1 MGEQILQTG
10 HLQPPLKAPLC
21 SSSREAL
28 MVAQRLRPYLI
39 LPGRLSSTTASRE
52 LSELLEVP
60 LYLCPCNY
68 KPQNERKELV
78 SSFLK
83 KKAITS
89 SPTGR

>member
-1 MGEQILQTG
+1 
-10 HLQPPLKAPLC
+10 
-21 SSSREAL
+21 
-28 MVAQRLRPYLI
+28 MVAHPSRQRL
-39 LPGRLSSTTASRE
+39 STTASRE

-60 LYLCPCNY
+60 LYLFPCNY

-78 SSFLK
+78 YSFLK